1 MCHFLSEGVLQKHAN
16 KRLTERYVFLF
27 DCLIIFTKLNTKRSS
42 VTGPV
47 GDYKLK
53 EKFNIR
59 KIDVADREDTEGCI
73 EVKIRG
79 ANYKDSVLYEDLKYS
94 FEIQPRQHPPITVVA
109 RSQEEKNQWMA
120 ALFSLLNKSMLER
133 LLDSSLKEKQQPL
146 QLPSPDM
153 YRYETFFSRA
163 KNNNFH
169 S

>member
-1 MCHFLSEGVLQKHAN
+1 MKHAN
-16 KRLTERYVFLF
+16 RRLTERYVFLF

-59 KIDVADREDTEGCI
+59 KIDVADREDTEG
-73 EVKIRG
+73 ERPQLPPSSLHALFADVKF
-79 ANYKDSVLYEDLKYS
+79 S
-94 FEIQPRQHPPITVVA
+94 FELQPRQHPAITLVA
-109 RSQEEKNQWMA
+109 RSQEEKNNWMA

-146 QLPSPDM
+146 SLPSASI
-153 YRYETFFSRA
+153 YRFRPLPSSPLLLIPCLQVF
-163 KNNNFH
+163 
-169 S
+169 